1 MAELSIDSL
10 QKGSDIIE
18 DYCCSTCEE
27 DYVSTEADFYC
38 EICLKFY
45 CCKCIH
51 LHSQL
56 FKRHSASGR
65 EEMCKWPVGKGMLDF
80 IEKCE
85 DHQDEK
91 LKVFC
96 EDHRQLCCSTCVM
109 LHHRQCSKLT
119 LISESAKIPTKAD
132 FQQLSEKLQTIQQKI
147 TELQNG
153 QNDNLS
159 SLQTSYT
166 FQFQKIREMRKK
178 INAQLDEL
186 EKVTVKALDELNAK
200 LNHSFKT
207 DVDKFSK
214 LEVEIKSLN
223 KALNAAENKRG
234 EVAFMAYNKCMNK
247 IQQTESYLLESP
259 ADHESA
265 LTFQPNPEIE
275 LYFSKLSALGNVEI
289 IVHNNIFIPVKTNRV
304 VFEEMHNIR
313 GICEFPNG
321 QIVIADDIKKKVKL
335 LDQKYEVIS
344 SSDLSYGP
352 WDMCQV
358 SSNEVAVTVDDFN
371 DVHQVQFITENK
383 GSLIKCRKIRFEH
396 ICLGIACHQNDLFVT
411 SRTALY
417 HYTLSGSMVK
427 KMYEDSSV
435 WKCSVSPT
443 GDRIYV
449 TNNSQH
455 QLLTLNVDGTVLSTF
470 QDPEL
475 RGPYG
480 MHVTSAGY
488 VLVCGQYSETVLQL
502 GRKGEQKV
510 ATLVEKK
517 DGLPDPVSVYYSE
530 KNRTIMV
537 EGLNTNRLFL
547 LTVK

>member
-427 KMYEDSSV
+427 KMYEDSS
-435 WKCSVSPT
+435 
-443 GDRIYV
+443 
-449 TNNSQH
+449 
-455 QLLTLNVDGTVLSTF
+455 GTVYT
-470 QDPEL
+470 E
-475 RGPYG
+475 
-480 MHVTSAGY
+480 
-488 VLVCGQYSETVLQL
+488 
-502 GRKGEQKV
+502 
-510 ATLVEKK
+510 EKK
-517 DGLPDPVSVYYSE
+517 WLIGLLPME
-530 KNRTIMV
+530 
-537 EGLNTNRLFL
+537 RLI
-547 LTVK
+547 